1 MVLCERGVRT
11 FKTAT
16 RFTLDLSAVPLLK
29 EQTWLPVI
37 ADPSHGTGK
46 ASLVPPMARAAVACG
61 ADGVIMEVHPC
72 PDCALC
78 DGDQSITPE
87 LYYNL
92 VKELR
97 AIAQVVG
104 RDI

>member
-1 MVLCERGVRT
+1 
-11 FKTAT
+11 
-16 RFTLDLSAVPLLK
+16 
-29 EQTWLPVI
+29 
-37 ADPSHGTGK
+37 
-46 ASLVPPMARAAVACG
+46 MARAAVACG

-97 AIAQVVG
+97 AVAQVVG